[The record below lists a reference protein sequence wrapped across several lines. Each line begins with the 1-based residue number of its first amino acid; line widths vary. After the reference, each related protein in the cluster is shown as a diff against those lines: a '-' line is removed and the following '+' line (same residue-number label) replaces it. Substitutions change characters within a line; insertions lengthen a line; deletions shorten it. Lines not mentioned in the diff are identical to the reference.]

1 MLNATSTQNDNKL
14 YSYAA
19 LFIYGNNQ
27 DVTKDKIVAVL
38 KALGVSAQM
47 KLAELFECDVIQMK
61 TMLSSTSSTSSS
73 TSSAP
78 VASNKTD
85 EKEEEVTKPAEEE
98 PAEEIELD
106 FGDLF

>member
-61 TMLSSTSSTSSS
+61 TMLSSTSSTSS
-73 TSSAP
+73 AP

>member
-61 TMLSSTSSTSSS
+61 TMLSSTSSTSS
-73 TSSAP
+73 AP

-85 EKEEEVTKPAEEE
+85 EKEEEVTEPAEEE